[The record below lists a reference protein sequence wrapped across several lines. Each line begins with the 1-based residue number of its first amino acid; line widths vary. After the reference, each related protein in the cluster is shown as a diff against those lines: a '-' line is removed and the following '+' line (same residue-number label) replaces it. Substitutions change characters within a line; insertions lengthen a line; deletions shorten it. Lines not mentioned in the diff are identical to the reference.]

1 MADIIVVDDD
11 PELREMLAEALG
23 AAGHAVRRAA
33 GGEDL
38 RRLVAERPPAL
49 VLLDVGLPGE
59 DGLRL
64 ARWLRE
70 RHDPGIVMLT
80 AADAVVDR
88 VVGLEVGADDY
99 VAKPCPLAEL
109 RARVEAVLRRRRPRD
124 AAAPLPEG
132 AVRFGPYLFDTRR
145 FLLVGADGREVS
157 LSPMELDLVAAFAL
171 HPGRALGREDLMRL
185 APPRDGDS
193 FDRSI
198 DNRITRLR
206 RKLEADPE
214 KPELIKTLR
223 GAGYIHPGR
232 DPG

>member
-1 MADIIVVDDD
+1 MADIIVVDDE

-23 AAGHAVRRAA
+23 AVGHAVRLAA
-33 GGEDL
+33 GGEEL

-70 RHDPGIVMLT
+70 HHDPGIVMLT

-109 RARVEAVLRRRRPRD
+109 RARVEAVLRRRPCRD
-124 AAAPLPEG
+124 AGLPDG
-132 AVRFGPYLFDTRR
+132 TVRFGPYLFDTRR
-145 FLLVGADGREVS
+145 FLLVGADGREVP

-198 DNRITRLR
+198 DNRIARLR
-206 RKLEADPE
+206 RKLEPDPG
-214 KPELIKTLR
+214 KPGLIKTLR
-223 GAGYIHPGR
+223 GAGYIHPG
-232 DPG
+232 

>member
-1 MADIIVVDDD
+1 MADIIVVDDE

-23 AAGHAVRRAA
+23 AVGHAVRLAA
-33 GGEDL
+33 GGEEL

-109 RARVEAVLRRRRPRD
+109 RARVEAVLRRRPYRD
-124 AAAPLPEG
+124 AAGPPDG
-132 AVRFGPYLFDTRR
+132 TVRFGPYLFDTRR
-145 FLLVGADGREVS
+145 FLLLGADGREVP

-171 HPGRALGREDLMRL
+171 HPGEALGREDLMRL

-198 DNRITRLR
+198 DNRVARLR
-206 RKLEADPE
+206 RKLEPDPGR
-214 KPELIKTLR
+214 PGLIKTLR
-223 GAGYIHPGR
+223 GAGYIHPG
-232 DPG
+232 

>member
-1 MADIIVVDDD
+1 MAEIIVVDDE

-23 AAGHAVRRAA
+23 AAGHAVRCAA
-33 GGEDL
+33 DGRDL

-70 RHDPGIVMLT
+70 HHDPGIVMLT
-80 AADAVVDR
+80 GADAVVDR

-99 VAKPCPLAEL
+99 LAKPCALAEL
-109 RARVEAVLRRRRPRD
+109 RARVEAVLRRRRPPRD
-124 AAAPLPEG
+124 AAGPPEG
-132 AVRFGPYLFDTRR
+132 TVRFGSYLFDTRR
-145 FLLVGADGREVS
+145 FLLVGADGGEVP

-171 HPGRALGREDLMRL
+171 HPGKVLGREDLMRL

-198 DNRITRLR
+198 DNRVTRLR
-206 RKLEADPE
+206 RKLESDPG

-223 GAGYIHPGR
+223 GSGYVHSG
-232 DPG
+232 

>member
-1 MADIIVVDDD
+1 MADIIVVDDE

-23 AAGHAVRRAA
+23 AAGHAVRHAA

-124 AAAPLPEG
+124 AFGPPEG
-132 AVRFGPYLFDTRR
+132 AVRFGPYLFDARR
-145 FLLVGADGREVS
+145 FLLLGADGREVP

-193 FDRSI
+193 FNRSI
-198 DNRITRLR
+198 DNRVARLR
-206 RKLEADPE
+206 RKLEPDPG
-214 KPELIKTLR
+214 KPGLIKTLR
-223 GAGYIHPGR
+223 GAGYIHPG
-232 DPG
+232 